1 MTPLTLE
8 LARRCIDAAEESAR
22 ERGLT
27 LTFAV
32 VDAAGHLVALHRM
45 DGAPW
50 ITPDIAIGK
59 AWTAAAYGAPSA
71 AQGEKMRE
79 LVAFSASIAAV
90 TGGRFTPQIGGLPI
104 VVDGEPAG
112 AMGAS
117 GASGQ
122 EDEDCVRA
130 GLEAAGVAG

>member
-1 MTPLTLE
+1 MTLLTLE
-8 LARRCIDAAEESAR
+8 LARRCLDAAEESAR
-22 ERGLT
+22 ARGLK

-45 DGAPW
+45 DGTPW
-50 ITPDIAIGK
+50 ITPDVAIGK

-79 LVAFSASIAAV
+79 LVAFSASISVA
-90 TGGRFTPQIGGLPI
+90 TGRFTPQIGGLPI

>member
-8 LARRCIDAAEESAR
+8 LARRCLDAAEETAR
-22 ERGLT
+22 ERGLA
-27 LTFAV
+27 LTFAA

-50 ITPDIAIGK
+50 ITPDVALGK
-59 AWTAAAYGAPSA
+59 AWTAAAYAAPSA
-71 AQGEKMRE
+71 TQGDKMRD
-79 LVAFSASIAAV
+79 LPVFSTSLSVV

-104 VVDGEPAG
+104 ADGDTPLG

-117 GASGQ
+117 GATGQ
-122 EDEDCVRA
+122 EDEDVVRA
-130 GLEAAGVAG
+130 AIERVFGG